1 MASVVYAI
9 IFKGEILEGFES
21 FSVKAH
27 LAKMLKADHEKMA
40 TLFSGKQIVL
50 KRTEEK
56 QQALK
61 YGSAL
66 KKAGADIKI
75 RVIKS
80 AEKAPAPPQTASAD
94 STDGDSLTL
103 RANEGNIFDAE
114 PAQVVP
120 DVDTSGLS
128 MKEVGEGLLAEPAE
142 EMTLDLDLSD
152 ISMAE
157 VGEGT
162 LGEPKEEV
170 EEVEAPDFGMDE
182 PGAMLETLKEEVELL
197 DPDTSALSMAEAG
210 SDLLNPEDR
219 DQGPEPEAP
228 DTSSIQ
234 FETNPDS

>member
-1 MASVVYAI
+1 
-9 IFKGEILEGFES
+9 
-21 FSVKAH
+21 
-27 LAKMLKADHEKMA
+27 
-40 TLFSGKQIVL
+40 
-50 KRTEEK
+50 
-56 QQALK
+56 
-61 YGSAL
+61 
-66 KKAGADIKI
+66 
-75 RVIKS
+75 
-80 AEKAPAPPQTASAD
+80 
-94 STDGDSLTL
+94 
-103 RANEGNIFDAE
+103 
-114 PAQVVP
+114 VP